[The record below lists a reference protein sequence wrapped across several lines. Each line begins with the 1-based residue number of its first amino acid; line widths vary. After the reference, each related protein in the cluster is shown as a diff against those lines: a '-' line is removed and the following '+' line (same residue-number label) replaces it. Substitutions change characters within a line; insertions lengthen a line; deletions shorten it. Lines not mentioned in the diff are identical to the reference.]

1 MEKDLPAEIADYYDA
16 IVEKV
21 AALRLNARQTIASV
35 KKEQDEL
42 ASQLQQNLTRG
53 ESLRKADFQKLMAD
67 LKPGGK

>member
-42 ASQLQQNLTRG
+42 AILKKGRFSEADGRG
-53 ESLRKADFQKLMAD
+53 D
-67 LKPGGK
+67 